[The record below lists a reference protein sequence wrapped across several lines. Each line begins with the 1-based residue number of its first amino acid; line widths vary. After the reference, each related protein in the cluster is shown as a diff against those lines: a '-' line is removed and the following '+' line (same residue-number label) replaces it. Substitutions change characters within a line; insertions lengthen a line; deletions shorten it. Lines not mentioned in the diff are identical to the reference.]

1 MWRPQSLCDRSGH
14 FDRSDPLREQLIHG
28 AGGGRKTCSYGGGAT
43 MRIQHIFAA
52 LLGVFVLAA
61 CSDDMDM
68 GDGPGL
74 DAPMLMKVMP
84 MEGALHLE
92 WMNVQPDC
100 DAVEAERMM
109 PGEEF
114 AQIFSVPGSVDNKM
128 DAAATHDMTYT
139 YRLRCKKGD
148 AFSVYSEQLSA
159 NPTDE

>member
-1 MWRPQSLCDRSGH
+1 
-14 FDRSDPLREQLIHG
+14 
-28 AGGGRKTCSYGGGAT
+28 
-43 MRIQHIFAA
+43 MRTQQIFPA

-61 CSDDMDM
+61 CSDNMDM
-68 GDGPGL
+68 GDGAGL

-100 DAVEAERMM
+100 DAIEAERMM

-114 AQIFSVPGSVDNKM
+114 SQVFVVPGTVDNKVDVTAM
-128 DAAATHDMTYT
+128 HDMIYT

-148 AFSVYSEQLSA
+148 AFSVYSKQLSA
-159 NPTDE
+159 NPTEE